1 MELTDERKHYI
12 DQLSHYELLMK
23 VRFAP
28 AGDEW
33 MQGET
38 GEYWLRRLGEKRAE
52 DPAQAVANSKAL
64 GW

>member
-1 MELTDERKHYI
+1 MELTNKRKWYI
-12 DQLSHYELLMK
+12 DTLTHYELLRK

-38 GEYWLRRLGEKRAE
+38 GEYWLQRLAEKKAE
-52 DPAQAVANSKAL
+52 DPAQAVADSKEL

>member
-1 MELTDERKHYI
+1 MELTDERKQYI
-12 DQLSHYELLMK
+12 DQLSHYELLEK

-33 MQGET
+33 TQGET
-38 GEYWLRRLGEKRAE
+38 GDYWLKRLNEKKAE

>member
-1 MELTDERKHYI
+1 MELTDKRKWYI
-12 DQLSHYELLMK
+12 DQLSHYELLRK

-28 AGDEW
+28 AGDEL

-38 GEYWLRRLGEKRAE
+38 GEYWLQRLAEKKAE
-52 DPAQAVANSKAL
+52 DPAQAVADSKEL

>member
-1 MELTDERKHYI
+1 MELTAKRKWYI
-12 DQLSHYELLMK
+12 DTLTHYELLRK

-38 GEYWLRRLGEKRAE
+38 GDYWLQRLAEKKAE
-52 DPAQAVANSKAL
+52 DPAQAVADSKRL